1 MLVEG
6 GEEMRQADVE
16 VVVPPAND
24 RVMRNYF
31 GKSKNTDWVKNAVI
45 LS

>member
-1 MLVEG
+1 MEG
-6 GEEMRQADVE
+6 CDEMRQADVE
-16 VVVPPAND
+16 VVVPPEND